1 MDDWDLCPGLPSLGA
16 FRNEADGEMSTGSA
30 SVCSGIALLDSGSLV
45 CGVMDLL
52 VLVFIL

>member
-1 MDDWDLCPGLPSLGA
+1 MDDWVLCPGLPSLGA
-16 FRNEADGEMSTGSA
+16 FRNEADGEMSAGSA

>member
-1 MDDWDLCPGLPSLGA
+1 MTGTCVLVCHHLGLSGMTLTVRCSA
-16 FRNEADGEMSTGSA
+16 GSA